1 MGKFSAYF
9 CLNCIFGMKLL
20 IKSAFLLIVD
30 ADNELFHCDFLWLP
44 VSVKL
49 NP

>member
-9 CLNCIFGMKLL
+9 CLNCIFGVKLL

-30 ADNELFHCDFLWLP
+30 ADNEP
-44 VSVKL
+44 VNCFIVTFCGSQFQL
-49 NP
+49 S